1 MTRARLWKRVAAL
14 CATVPLLAACSPI
27 SLMPGAN
34 NTTAEQTAEQVLQA
48 MQSGDYTTVN
58 THVTDATLV
67 HPITPDTPI
76 TDGKVTGVAHMS
88 DTAAQAQV
96 AYTVSTTPVTVA
108 WDMTRQDDGR
118 WTIPA
123 EQVYATVQFD
133 QSFMEELDGE
143 AAFIE
148 QGYEVNG
155 HKAGTDDTWQLL
167 PGVYSM
173 ASDNT
178 WNRGQWRE
186 ALTVDSVAGKTRMT
200 ASGKPYTHLELADG
214 YRDNEVLQGLVR
226 DAISQTQP
234 CEPLVLWLGAA
245 FGEPPRYAESPSRGG
260 LLTVDRCLMGVTDV
274 TGVEITMADEG
285 ADPDRRT
292 ITVNA
297 TATGTGTGMRAKAW
311 KVFDQDKEWF
321 PALTYLN
328 SMPEE
333 DQKNTQ
339 CHVGYNSTDNTSPMV
354 CATFAPIPF
363 TIKDIPVTIDVGTN
377 HAQADVGNVLKEL
390 MGDTPQPN
398 T

>member
-1 MTRARLWKRVAAL
+1 MPRTRPWVAVAAL
-14 CATVPLLAACSPI
+14 CATMPLLAACTPAN
-27 SLMPGAN
+27 LMPGAN
-34 NTTAEQTAEQVLQA
+34 QATPEQTAEQVLQA
-48 MQSGDYTTVN
+48 LQTGDYPAVGA
-58 THVTDATLV
+58 HVTNTEYV
-67 HPITPDTPI
+67 HPITPDTPV
-76 TDGKVTGVAHMS
+76 TGGKVMGVARMS

-96 AYTVSTTPVTVA
+96 TYTVSGTPTNA
-108 WDMTRQDDGR
+108 TWDLVKQEDGR

-123 EQVYATVQFD
+123 EQVYATVRFD
-133 QSFMEELDGE
+133 QSFREELDGP
-143 AAFIE
+143 AASIE

-155 HKAGTDDTWQLL
+155 HEAEVDDMWRLL
-167 PGVYSM
+167 TGVYTM
-173 ASDNT
+173 ASDND
-178 WNRGQWRE
+178 WNRGEWKA
-186 ALTVDSVAGKTRMT
+186 ALDVDAYNHRTPITSAD
-200 ASGKPYTHLELADG
+200 APYTHLELADG
-214 YRDNEVLQGLVR
+214 YQNNKVLQGLVR

-234 CEPLVLWLGAA
+234 CEPLVLWLEAA
-245 FGEPPRYAESPSRGG
+245 YNEPPRYAESPSRGG

-274 TGVEITMADEG
+274 TGVDITMADDG
-285 ADPDRRT
+285 VDPDRRT

-297 TATGTGTGMRAKAW
+297 TATGTGMRAKAW

-328 SMPEE
+328 SMSEE

-398 T
+398 A

>member
-133 QSFMEELDGE
+133 QSFMEELDSE

-285 ADPDRRT
+285 VDPDRRT

-297 TATGTGTGMRAKAW
+297 TATGTGMRAKAW